1 MLVETGTGA
10 RRRILKIDEIS
21 KELGVN
27 CCKALPGIHAFTGND
42 YTSAFHGIGK
52 IKAYKTM
59 VESDE
64 FVHAFGKIGE
74 HFDFNAEY
82 FSTIEKFVCTL
93 YGATQCRD
101 VNEARYVKFCSS
113 AKATEPE
120 KLPPTRDAL
129 LYHCKRVNYVTA
141 VVKRSLENNPVVP
154 EPHEGYGW
162 SLEDGK
168 LEIKWMLLPPAPP
181 QVLEL
186 ITCGCKK
193 GCRSRTC
200 SCVAHGIKCTVLCK
214 CKDCTNSL
222 DDFSDEYA
230 SDDSSESDDEEEESA
245 DDDDDDLSTDSDDDG
260 INLRDV

>member
-82 FSTIEKFVCTL
+82 FSTIEKL
-93 YGATQCRD
+93 
-101 VNEARYVKFCSS
+101 
-113 AKATEPE
+113 
-120 KLPPTRDAL
+120 
-129 LYHCKRVNYVTA
+129 
-141 VVKRSLENNPVVP
+141 SLI
-154 EPHEGYGW
+154 H
-162 SLEDGK
+162 
-168 LEIKWMLLPPAPP
+168 I
-181 QVLEL
+181 
-186 ITCGCKK
+186 
-193 GCRSRTC
+193 
-200 SCVAHGIKCTVLCK
+200 
-214 CKDCTNSL
+214 
-222 DDFSDEYA
+222 
-230 SDDSSESDDEEEESA
+230 
-245 DDDDDDLSTDSDDDG
+245 
-260 INLRDV
+260 